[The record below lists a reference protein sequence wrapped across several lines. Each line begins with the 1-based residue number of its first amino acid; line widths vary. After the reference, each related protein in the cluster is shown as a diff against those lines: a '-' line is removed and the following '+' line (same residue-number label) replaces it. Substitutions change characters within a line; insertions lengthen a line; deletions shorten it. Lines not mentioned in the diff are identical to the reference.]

1 LLSITD
7 FLFKDKPCIDN
18 IQLIILVNN
27 FMIKE
32 NNKDLDVYNLKSQI
46 VEISN
51 SLPKLEKTL
60 NKKNFESLQNAVAY
74 ILTLT
79 NNELIS
85 NSDNKLSLFTEF
97 SAKGLLL
104 ID

>member
-7 FLFKDKPCIDN
+7 FLFKDKTCIDN